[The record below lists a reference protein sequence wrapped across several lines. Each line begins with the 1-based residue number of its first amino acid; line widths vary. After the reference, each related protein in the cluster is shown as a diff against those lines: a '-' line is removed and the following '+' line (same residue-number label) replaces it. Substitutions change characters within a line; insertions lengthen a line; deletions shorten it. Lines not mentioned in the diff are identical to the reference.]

1 MQKLKFLKV
10 HIFTDT
16 PFLLRFLRTK
26 KYSVPQACAMLERY
40 LTLRQVYPHWFQK
53 LDPLDPKIA
62 AVIDAGY
69 LVPLPKRDAE
79 GRRVVL
85 SCMGNC
91 DLLSSV
97 NLIDFWIMG

>member
-1 MQKLKFLKV
+1 
-10 HIFTDT
+10 
-16 PFLLRFLRTK
+16 
-26 KYSVPQACAMLERY
+26 MLERY
-40 LTLRQVYPHWFQK
+40 LTIRQMYPQWFQK

-85 SCMGNC
+85 SCMGEFFQYLQYILVITVSQHFC
-91 DLLSSV
+91 
-97 NLIDFWIMG
+97 

>member
-1 MQKLKFLKV
+1 
-10 HIFTDT
+10 
-16 PFLLRFLRTK
+16 
-26 KYSVPQACAMLERY
+26 MLERY
-40 LTLRQVYPHWFQK
+40 LTIRQMYPQWFQK

-85 SCMGNC
+85 SCMGEC
-91 DLLSSV
+91 YLGDDRLFTICFS
-97 NLIDFWIMG
+97 IAF